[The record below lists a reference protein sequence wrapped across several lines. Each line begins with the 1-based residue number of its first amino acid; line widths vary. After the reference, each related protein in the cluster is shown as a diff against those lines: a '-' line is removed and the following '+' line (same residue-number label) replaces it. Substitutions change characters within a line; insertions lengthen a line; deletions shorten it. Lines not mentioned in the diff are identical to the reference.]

1 MSAKHILVVEND
13 ASTRKLLE
21 VLLRHTG
28 HDVTSVGGGEAA
40 LDLIAKNSYDLA
52 IVDLMMPA
60 VSGQQVI
67 AYIEEHAPSMP
78 VLVCTAAGPS
88 VTDLLSSSAIR
99 AVIRK
104 PFNILDITEAVDA
117 HARTRPPMTVLI
129 VDDDESTRYV
139 LRTMVDPANVVEA
152 QDAEAA
158 LQAVARQRPDA
169 VLLDLML
176 PGIPGEELLRRLKGH
191 PDTAEIP
198 VVVVTSHKLAPD
210 EPLPPAL
217 ALAAGY
223 IFKGDLSREMM
234 TTVLQVVIKTK
245 R

>member
-13 ASTRKLLE
+13 TSTRKLLE

-28 HDVTSVGGGEAA
+28 HDVTTVGGGEAA
-40 LDLIAKNSYDLA
+40 LALIAKNSYDLA

-67 AYIEEHAPSMP
+67 AYIEEHVPSMP

-88 VTDLLSSSAIR
+88 VTDLLTSAAVR

-104 PFNILDITEAVDA
+104 PFNIVDVTNAVDEY
-117 HARTRPPMTVLI
+117 ARARPALTVLI
-129 VDDDESTRYV
+129 VDDDESSRYL

-152 QDAEAA
+152 HDAEAA
-158 LQAVARQRPDA
+158 LQAVARQRPDV

-176 PGIPGEELLRRLKGH
+176 PGITGEELLRRLKSY

-198 VVVVTSHKLAPD
+198 VVVVTSRKLGPD

-217 ALAAGY
+217 ELAAGY
-223 IFKGDLSREMM
+223 IYKGDLSREMM
-234 TTVLQVVIKTK
+234 TTVLQVMLKTK
-245 R
+245 S